1 MKILLLN
8 SVYNFGST
16 GRIVKDLKYIIQ
28 SQGSDG
34 VIVYGRGKKIL
45 DDNIFKIGSDLD
57 FRLHVIYARVTD
69 KAGFASS
76 SYTKKMIKKIK
87 EYDPDLINLH
97 NIHGYYLNIEL
108 LFNFLREYNKPVLWT
123 LHDCWAFTG
132 HCAHYDAINC
142 QKWQKECNDCPQISE
157 YPKSFIDNSLNN
169 FHRKRVLFTSLKNL
183 YLVTPSIWLRNEVG
197 KSFLKQY
204 PCYTIANG
212 IDLEQFKPN
221 SHHFKQSRC
230 INNDRLKILGVA
242 SVWNKRKGFA
252 DFIKLSNLLDTDK
265 YEIIMVGVTLKQK
278 KYLERY
284 NIHAI
289 ERTDSVSELASL
301 YQAADIF
308 FNPTYEDNFPTT
320 NLESLACGT
329 PVLTYNTGGSPE
341 CLTDKCG
348 VVVEKGELE
357 HVVFHINHWKSYQ
370 WNRND
375 CIEQAKKFDKF
386 MKFEEYYK
394 LYNKILCD
402 IKE

>member
-1 MKILLLN
+1 
-8 SVYNFGST
+8 
-16 GRIVKDLKYIIQ
+16 
-28 SQGSDG
+28 
-34 VIVYGRGKKIL
+34 
-45 DDNIFKIGSDLD
+45 
-57 FRLHVIYARVTD
+57 
-69 KAGFASS
+69 
-76 SYTKKMIKKIK
+76 
-87 EYDPDLINLH
+87 
-97 NIHGYYLNIEL
+97 
-108 LFNFLREYNKPVLWT
+108 LWT

-132 HCAHYDAINC
+132 HCAYYDAINC